1 MRRATIIFISLITAV
16 LSCTRIAASD
26 DVPTPKVDV
35 VVSTSFHATKTPAE
49 DMIDNL
55 QVFFFKANGD
65 LAYRGSIANGA
76 SVRMQITPGTFDVF
90 VIANSESIDGE
101 GLNKTELLSN
111 YITLLSQNPE
121 KPTLIGNE
129 QKTVTN
135 RSASISINV
144 SRVISRVIVHS
155 ITNALPEESLN
166 GQDFTLVGVYL
177 TNACGSVDL
186 SGDSGNLWYNKM
198 GHKSEA
204 DSYLYHPITD
214 GVIGMNTSKDVELTL
229 YLLPNSTKDDNTDEL
244 WSSRHTRI
252 VLKTKLG
259 DTFYYYQLTLPKV
272 GMNESYEYGNIIL
285 KRLGSTE
292 EEKLVPDTVVAYDS
306 SLTSSQLEENGL
318 SFESRFANEVIF
330 VTGDVIQSS
339 SENIFI
345 SGEFDLGDD
354 PEYLREYHLEITDV
368 LENLQNNA
376 TSQAVASVS
385 SYYIAAN
392 GAKHQAPWTA
402 EFSTDGVTWSSTPP
416 SWLTSASSGGNGS
429 LPGET
434 PEAMNVVPKVLE
446 YETMQ
451 TFLPS
456 VGTPGSPVDVSTRN
470 PFTGSTVSRETA
482 NSYIITAP
490 GYYKL
495 PLYFGN
501 AIKNG
506 SDVLSACAPLA
517 SSGTNYGSFVDADN
531 HVITSG
537 NILTQYGGVSNLGSA
552 TLIWQTQDG
561 FVEVDNDIQTSGQD
575 GFITF
580 RIYPSQMAT
589 EGCALIGVTKNGN
602 DSEFIWSWLLWFVSI
617 DDLVDE
623 RYENTA
629 GKEIVFLSRSLGE
642 TYSRDGYD
650 SGKCYVRISNL
661 DKQGDVFFIQNKSL
675 RAYRTEAVAPYFQW
689 GSPIAMPPSGERM
702 GGVRP
707 YRDQTCTLY
716 YDNNAYTW
724 TYDSSSS
731 TYNMGKTL
739 SKPYVIRLNN
749 DFFQTATNAAQPFY
763 NMWDASRTN
772 TENRNTPIKSIYD
785 PCPPGYSVPLK
796 DAFTAFSAN
805 KVTSTSTNLLFK
817 KTSADE
823 NPSIWPMLGY
833 RYQTT
838 AVYYNA
844 WAYWTSCPLSQDK
857 AHRPDIRSN
866 VVYYSKETN
875 RYVACSIRPMKI
887 DN

>member
-1 MRRATIIFISLITAV
+1 M
-16 LSCTRIAASD
+16 RIAASD
-26 DVPTPKVDV
+26 DVPTSKVDV
-35 VVSTSFHATKTPAE
+35 VVSTSFATKTSAE

-65 LAYRGSIANGA
+65 LAYRGSIADGT
-76 SVRMQITPGTFDVF
+76 SLRMRVDPGTFDVY
-90 VIANSESIDGE
+90 VIANSETIGSGIS
-101 GLNKTELLSN
+101 NKTDFLSN
-111 YITLLSQNPE
+111 CVSLLSQDPQ

-129 QKTVTN
+129 EKTISN
-135 RSASISINV
+135 RNASISINV

-155 ITNALPEESLN
+155 VTNALPEESLN

-204 DSYLYHPITD
+204 DSYLYHPVTD

-229 YLLPNSTKDDNTDEL
+229 YLLPNSTEDDNTDEL

-306 SLTSSQLEENGL
+306 SLTSSQPEEEGL
-318 SFESRFANEVIF
+318 SFVSRYADEVLF
-330 VTGDVIQSS
+330 VTGEVIQSS
-339 SENIFI
+339 FENIFL

-354 PEYLREYHLEITDV
+354 PEYLREYHLEITNV
-368 LENLQNNA
+368 KNNLTNYVQNV
-376 TSQAVASVS
+376 SQRVAEVS
-385 SYYIAAN
+385 SYYVAFN
-392 GAKHQAPWTA
+392 GVKHKAPWTA

-429 LPGET
+429 T
-434 PEAMNVVPKVLE
+434 PEQNPEGIGVVSK
-446 YETMQ
+446 YFQTETIRN
-451 TFLPS
+451 FLPS
-456 VGTPGSPVDVSTRN
+456 VGTSGSPVDVSTRN
-470 PFTGSTVSRETA
+470 PFTGVTVSRETA

-506 SDVLSACAPLA
+506 SDNLSACAPLA

-552 TLIWQTQDG
+552 TLIWQTEDG
-561 FVEVDNDIQTSGQD
+561 LVEVDDAIQVSGQD
-575 GFITF
+575 GYITF
-580 RIYPSQMAT
+580 RIYPSQTAA
-589 EGCALIGVTKNGN
+589 EGCAIIGVTKKGN
-602 DSEFIWSWLLWFVSI
+602 DSEFVWSWLLWFASS
-617 DDLVDE
+617 DDMVDE
-623 RYENTA
+623 RYENAA
-629 GKEIVFLSRSLGE
+629 GKEIILLSKALGE
-642 TYSRDGYD
+642 TCVYEGYD
-650 SGKCYVRISNL
+650 SGKCYVRISNAG
-661 DKQGDVFFIQNKSL
+661 KQGDVFFIQNKAVGGTSP
-675 RAYRTEAVAPYFQW
+675 VAPYFQW
-689 GSPIAMPPSGERM
+689 GSPIAFPAKEGRNIHYPDR
-702 GGVRP
+702 
-707 YRDQTCTLY
+707 TCTLY
-716 YDNNAYTW
+716 YENTAYTW

-731 TYNMGKTL
+731 TYNMGETL
-739 SKPYVIRLNN
+739 SKPYIFRPNN
-749 DFFQTATNAAQPFY
+749 DFFQTASNAAQLFY

-772 TENRNTPIKSIYD
+772 TENRNTTVKSVYD
-785 PCPPGYSVPLK
+785 PCPPGYCVPIK
-796 DAFTAFSAN
+796 DTFTAFIAN
-805 KVTSTSTNLLFK
+805 RVDTNRVDKYAFK
-817 KTSADE
+817 KTSDDE
-823 NPSIWPMLGY
+823 NPSTWNPFGC
-833 RYQTT
+833 RHSENW
-838 AVYYNA
+838 VYYSA
-844 WAYWTSCPLSQDK
+844 CAYWTSCPLSQEK
-857 AHRPDIRSN
+857 APCPN
-866 VVYYSKETN
+866 FVENAVYYSREYG